1 MLGSAGTNSA
11 NLTDTQ
17 EVTRSAGSFVSRKI
31 WLPKGLYDALP
42 YFYLIAGL
50 AAFLATLYIST
61 WLWVL
66 PHYLLFSAACV
77 HLGVLILRRRRRRD
91 LPGLRRARRGRALE
105 ESLHPGSGVLR
116 ERAYVAPELRQ
127 SLFDSLAHTV
137 IECPAFATCLRQ
149 NLQHLRDRTYWRQ
162 LFGCHQIGFFHR
174 QHRAQNRVTVSRDH
188 PSIEEILF
196 HQRFNTL
203 LGADF

>member
-77 HLGVLILRRRRRRD
+77 HLGVLILRRRRRPRD
-91 LPGLRRARRGRALE
+91 Q
-105 ESLHPGSGVLR
+105 R
-116 ERAYVAPELRQ
+116 EIAGTQ
-127 SLFDSLAHTV
+127 SD
-137 IECPAFATCLRQ
+137 
-149 NLQHLRDRTYWRQ
+149 
-162 LFGCHQIGFFHR
+162 
-174 QHRAQNRVTVSRDH
+174 
-188 PSIEEILF
+188 
-196 HQRFNTL
+196 
-203 LGADF
+203 